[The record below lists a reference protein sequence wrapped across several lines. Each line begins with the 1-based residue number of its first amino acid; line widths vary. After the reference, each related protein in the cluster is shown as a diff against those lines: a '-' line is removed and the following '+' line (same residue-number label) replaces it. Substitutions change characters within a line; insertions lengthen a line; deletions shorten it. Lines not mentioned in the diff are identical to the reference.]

1 MVSNDTYITTVS
13 AQELQVLMM
22 SDVTCSSLAFV
33 FPSHAR
39 TSCRQPSRVRAL
51 HFSFCLSALSSGT
64 HYPTGNLCARDA
76 KRQTKMSFGGRGRGF
91 GGRSPGRGGR
101 FGGRGGRGGRGRG
114 EEGPPDEVVGAFCVL
129 EELGPHLICSQ
140 LNCLFA
146 VLPETLSYFYSLLRV
161 MLCFFICL
169 AS

>member
-1 MVSNDTYITTVS
+1 
-13 AQELQVLMM
+13 M
-22 SDVTCSSLAFV
+22 SDVTSYLLPISSGLRTHVLPSTVLPSCHQSAP
-33 FPSHAR
+33 FPI
-39 TSCRQPSRVRAL
+39 
-51 HFSFCLSALSSGT
+51 FSFCLARR
-64 HYPTGNLCARDA
+64 YPTGNLFHKRCCARDA

-140 LNCLFA
+140 LKCLFA
-146 VLPETLSYFYSLLRV
+146 VLPEPNAVIFS
-161 MLCFFICL
+161 
-169 AS
+169 

>member
-13 AQELQVLMM
+13 ASCRSRAQELKVPMM
-22 SDVTCSSLAFV
+22 TSCQFRLAV
-33 FPSHAR
+33 ARTPHAR
-39 TSCRQPSRVRAL
+39 PAVNRLVSERQSAP
-51 HFSFCLSALSSGT
+51 FFCLSGVTQYAQ
-64 HYPTGNLCARDA
+64 YPTGNLFHKRCCARDA
-76 KRQTKMSFGGRGRGF
+76 KRQAKMSFGGRGRGF

-146 VLPETLSYFYSLLRV
+146 VLPEPNAVIFL
-161 MLCFFICL
+161 
-169 AS
+169 

>member
-1 MVSNDTYITTVS
+1 
-13 AQELQVLMM
+13 M
-22 SDVTCSSLAFV
+22 SRGCDIFAAFRFLPISV
-33 FPSHAR
+33 KRVESMHRANSIMASVCRRPAR
-39 TSCRQPSRVRAL
+39 TRAAAAPPF
-51 HFSFCLSALSSGT
+51 HFSFCLVLFRYCQAV
-64 HYPTGNLCARDA
+64 PTSHKRCCARDA

-146 VLPETLSYFYSLLRV
+146 VLPEPNAVIFL
-161 MLCFFICL
+161 
-169 AS
+169 